1 MQRSWTRNTAV
12 YDFRTSGGALEPAI
26 CAAPRTPPPV
36 ACSRAADTAEEF
48 DVTGRFTVYVVTHDP
63 IAVVVTSNSQ
73 KTVLPVCLKRA
84 ELTVKVAV
92 PQTGER
98 VKAVHAVCE
107 MSL

>member
-1 MQRSWTRNTAV
+1 MQRSLTRKTAFA
-12 YDFRTSGGALEPAI
+12 DFRTSAVALEPTI

-73 KTVLPVCLKRA
+73 KTVLPVCLNRA
-84 ELTVKVAV
+84 DLTVKSPL
-92 PQTGER
+92 PQTGQT
-98 VKAVHAVCE
+98 
-107 MSL
+107 LTPIPT